1 MYVGEAIK
9 IQRKEEKNMSKEER
23 NELDQVIKKLNL
35 SKGDVAMEAEA
46 VEEYGEWIH
55 MDLMGYSSEELYDAA
70 GRMTA

>member
-1 MYVGEAIK
+1 
-9 IQRKEEKNMSKEER
+9 MSKEEQK
-23 NELDQVIKKLNL
+23 ELDQIIKKLNL

-55 MDLMGYSSEELYDAA
+55 MDLMGYLSEELYEAA